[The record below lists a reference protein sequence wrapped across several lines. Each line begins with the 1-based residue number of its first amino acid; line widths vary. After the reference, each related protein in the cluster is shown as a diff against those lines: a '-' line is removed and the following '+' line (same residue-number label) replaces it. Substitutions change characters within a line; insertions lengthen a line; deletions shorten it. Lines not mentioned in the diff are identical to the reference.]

1 MLLAVDAQIRP
12 LGQVLAHQ
20 AIHVLVGASLPGAV
34 RIAEVHGNPRLL
46 TELLVHG
53 QPTVL
58 VFPSGR
64 CPSSLKRKRKMQID
78 YVSQARYSQIMKA
91 ATIPPIRIESAF
103 RQEIEQALGDG
114 ETMASLVESAVRTE
128 VSRRRDQTEFVRR
141 GLASIARSEAE
152 GDWIPAETVLAKL
165 EAKVAAARKR
175 QGGLSK

>member
-1 MLLAVDAQIRP
+1 
-12 LGQVLAHQ
+12 
-20 AIHVLVGASLPGAV
+20 
-34 RIAEVHGNPRLL
+34 
-46 TELLVHG
+46 
-53 QPTVL
+53 
-58 VFPSGR
+58 
-64 CPSSLKRKRKMQID
+64 MQID
-78 YVSQARYSQIMKA
+78 AVSQTRYNLAMKA

-141 GLASIARSEAE
+141 GLASIVRSEADGE
-152 GDWIPAETVLAKL
+152 LIPADTVLAKL